1 MPIFTSTFQHPALG
15 NVQLKEYKQMAK
27 KAGKTRKRKAEAFS
41 GRIGLLTNL
50 FYLYLLPLN
59 GMREGCEDREN
70 SVEIKLKQ
78 EL

>member
-1 MPIFTSTFQHPALG
+1 
-15 NVQLKEYKQMAK
+15 MAK

-70 SVEIKLKQ
+70 SVEIKLK
-78 EL
+78 